1 MQFKKQTKHD
11 NFIKTCCTRAV
22 SLMLFFVF
30 SNAILAQKNPI
41 ISSKADTTAIKI
53 GEQIIWTVSVE
64 IDSTDH
70 VIFPE
75 GQTFS
80 PLEMV
85 EAMIAD
91 TTQKKERILLEKSYI
106 LTQFDSGSF
115 KLPTQFISINDQAFY
130 TDSLRVQVADVKVD
144 TFVQKMYD
152 IKELMEVEKG
162 NSSWLKIMLAI
173 LAILLFIA
181 GVLYWFVFRKKPLT
195 EEEQVA
201 LLPPYDRAM
210 IELKNLENS
219 KYLIQ
224 DQYKAYYSELTEIVR
239 SYLEDDV
246 QITALESTTDEL
258 IDKLELMSDAGK
270 LELDKATITQFKQI
284 LQTADLVKFA
294 RLKPEMSV
302 AKENRKSIEQIVIK
316 THEALPEPTEEEL
329 MQQAEY
335 QEELERKK
343 QKKKIVIV
351 ALSVAAVL
359 LVSAI
364 AATYYYGFKN
374 TKDTILRHPT
384 KILLESEWISSG
396 YGYPRMQ
403 IDAPGV
409 LKRSEGEMISS
420 IVNMDTVSD
429 AKKKAALEMLKK
441 FYASKNFEMR
451 EFLLDTASEDFYLKY
466 EDMTMPSDSVNL
478 EKEAIDGIEMM
489 EKQERFKNI
498 IVKDDVY
505 TTPEG
510 SEGLKQYGTLSYKNK
525 EGNFDKK
532 KYTILNF
539 VRPGNLKRLTMIWNV
554 EDEYAEKI
562 AERVISSVEI
572 KAE

>member
-1 MQFKKQTKHD
+1 MQFKEQTIHT
-11 NFIKTCCTRAV
+11 NFIKTWCSRA
-22 SLMLFFVF
+22 LCLLLFFVF
-30 SNAILAQKNPI
+30 SNTILAQNKPV

-64 IDSTDH
+64 VDSTDH

-91 TTQKKERILLEKSYI
+91 TTQKKDRVLLERSYI
-106 LTQFDSGSF
+106 LTQFDSGSY
-115 KLPTQFISINDQAFY
+115 KLPTQFISINDQGYY
-130 TDSLRVQVADVKVD
+130 TDSLQVQVADVKVD
-144 TFVQKMYD
+144 TFAQKMYD
-152 IKELMEVEKG
+152 IKKLMEVEKG
-162 NSSWLKIMLAI
+162 NSSWWNII
-173 LAILLFIA
+173 LAILGLILLVA
-181 GVLYWFVFRKKPLT
+181 GLLYWFVFREKPLT
-195 EEEQVA
+195 EEEKIA
-201 LLPPYDRAM
+201 LLPPYDRAL

-258 IDKLELMSDAGK
+258 ISKLELLSDAGK
-270 LELDKATITQFKQI
+270 LELDKATINQFKQI

-294 RLKPEMSV
+294 RLKPEVSV
-302 AKENRKSIEQIVIK
+302 AEENRKSIEQIVIK

-329 MQQAEY
+329 MQLAEY

-343 QKKKIVIV
+343 QKKKIVIA
-351 ALSVAAVL
+351 ALSVAAIL
-359 LVSAI
+359 LISAI
-364 AATYYYGFKN
+364 SATYYYGFEN

-384 KILLESEWISSG
+384 KILLESEWVSSG

-403 IDAPGV
+403 INAPGV
-409 LKRSEGEMISS
+409 LKRSEGEMLSGL
-420 IVNMDTVSD
+420 VDLDTVND
-429 AKKKAALEMLKK
+429 ATKKAALEMIKK
-441 FYASKNFEMR
+441 INSSYDLTIS
-451 EFLLDTASEDFYLKY
+451 EFLLDTDYDDFYLKY
-466 EDMTMPSDSVNL
+466 DDISMPADSVSL
-478 EKEAIDGIEMM
+478 ERETMAGIEMM

-505 TTPEG
+505 KTPEG
-510 SEGLKQYGTLSYKNK
+510 SEGLKQYGTLSFKNK
-525 EGNFDKK
+525 DGDFDKK
-532 KYTILNF
+532 KYTILTF
-539 VRPGNLKRLTMIWNV
+539 VRPSNLKRLTMIWNV

-562 AERVISSVEI
+562 VERVISSVEI

>member
-1 MQFKKQTKHD
+1 MQLKKHKID
-11 NFIKTCCTRAV
+11 TRHTATSFSRV
-22 SLMLFFVF
+22 LFVVLFFLF
-30 SNAILAQKNPI
+30 STLVIAQKKPV

-64 IDSTDH
+64 VDSTDH

-91 TTQKKERILLEKSYI
+91 TTRKKERFLLEKSYL
-106 LTQFDSGSF
+106 LTQFDSGSY
-115 KLPTQFISINDQAFY
+115 KLPTQFISINDQGYY
-130 TDSLRVQVADVKVD
+130 TDSLQIQVANVKVD
-144 TFVQKMYD
+144 TFAQKMYD
-152 IKELMEVEKG
+152 IKKLIEVKKG
-162 NSSWLKIMLAI
+162 NSSWWKILLAI
-173 LAILLFIA
+173 LAALLFIA
-181 GVLYWFVFRKKPLT
+181 GLLYWFVLRKKPLT
-195 EEEQVA
+195 EKEKIA
-201 LLPPYDRAM
+201 LLPPYDRAL

-224 DQYKAYYSELTEIVR
+224 DEYKAYYSELTEIVR

-258 IDKLELMSDAGK
+258 INKLELLSDAGK
-270 LELDKATITQFKQI
+270 LELDKATISQFKQI

-294 RLKPEMSV
+294 RLKPELSV
-302 AKENRKSIEQIVIK
+302 AEENRKSIEQIVIK

-329 MQQAEY
+329 MQLAEY

-343 QKKKIVIV
+343 QKKKIITAV
-351 ALSVAAVL
+351 LSAAAVL
-359 LVSAI
+359 LI
-364 AATYYYGFKN
+364 AAISATLYYGVKN

-384 KILLESEWISSG
+384 KLLLEGEWVSSG

-409 LKRSEGEMISS
+409 LKRTESEIASNL
-420 IVNMDTVSD
+420 VNLDTLSD
-429 AKKKAALEMLKK
+429 AQKKAALEQLKK
-441 FYASKNFEMR
+441 FYASKNFEIK
-451 EFLLDTASEDFYLKY
+451 EFLLDSDSESFYLKY
-466 EDMTMPSDSVNL
+466 EDISMPSDSVNL
-478 EKEAIDGIEMM
+478 NKESMAGIEMM

-505 TTPEG
+505 KTPEG
-510 SEGLKQYGTLSYKNK
+510 SEGLKQYGTLSFKN
-525 EGNFDKK
+525 EDGNFDKK

-539 VRPGNLKRLTMIWNV
+539 VRPGNLKRLTIIWNL
-554 EDEYAEKI
+554 EDPYAEKI
-562 AERVISSVEI
+562 VERIISSVEI